1 MTLSE
6 LCVRRP
12 VLASVVSLLIVV
24 FGIAAVLQLPVRE
37 LPDVDRAVVSV
48 GTTYTGAAPEII
60 DGEITELIEGAVA
73 GVAGVREISSTSRRG
88 RGQTT
93 ITFDVERDIDQ
104 AANDVRDA
112 VARVRSELPRDA
124 DEPRITK
131 SDSDAEPV
139 IRIGVVSDRMTP
151 AEITDYIE
159 RFLVDRLATLDGVA
173 NVEIN
178 GQRRFAIRIWLD
190 RRALAARNLTV
201 ADIED
206 ALTRNNLELPAGQ
219 LESLTRELSVRLESR
234 LQDVDAF
241 RRIVVETQDG
251 FPIRLGDVARVE
263 LGSED
268 ESSFVR
274 SDGRAS
280 VGLSVLRQS
289 QSNIIEISNAV
300 RDEIAALE
308 RTLPEGMELL
318 IGSDEAIFIRATIKE
333 VLTALGIAVVL
344 VVLVIFLFLMS
355 GRATL
360 VPAVTIP
367 VAVIGSFMLIFALGF
382 SINVLTLLALILAIG
397 LVVDDAI
404 VMLENIQRRIDE
416 GLPPVAASVL
426 GAKQVTFAVIATS
439 LTLIAVF
446 VPLSFMQGAVG
457 RLFVEFGLVLAA
469 AVVIS
474 TFVALTVCPALCSR
488 VLKGRAPG
496 DKRPLEAGRLG
507 RAVMHG
513 YKKLLGAALA
523 APLPVIVLALI
534 LAGTSFGLY
543 RALPQE
549 LAPAEDRGVF
559 FIPVTAPQGST
570 VAYTDEQ
577 VALIEAALQPL
588 LDSGEVERVFA
599 IGGTGGRGNRGFVV
613 ARLAEWDER
622 ERSQAEIVRSMIPE
636 IAGIPGVRAFPVSP
650 AGLGLRGSSSPLR
663 LVIGGPDF
671 ASVEEW
677 GDAVLQRAREN
688 ENLQNLSIDFEA
700 NQAELTLSVKR
711 DRADDLGISLETI
724 AQTLQTLL
732 ASREVTEFIDR
743 GREYAVIL
751 QAQRE
756 DRQSPTDLD
765 NIFVRGGNGGDLV
778 PLVALVIPQEGATAP
793 ELRRFDRLPAAT
805 ITASLADGYDL
816 GSAIRDIE
824 AIALETL
831 PEEARVSFAGQSRE
845 FLDASG
851 GMFLTFALALVIV
864 FLVLAAQFESWV
876 HPLIIMLSVPLAV
889 AGALFSLWFTGGG
902 LNVYSQIGIVLLIGL
917 MAKNG
922 ILIVEFANQLR
933 DQGMSVREAVLEA
946 AALRLRP
953 IVMTVVSTVL
963 GAVPL
968 VIATGAGAESRIAIG
983 TVIIGGLGLAS
994 ILTLFLTPVLYD
1006 LLARFARPSGAV
1018 GRQLERELEDVAAR
1032 QRGDRVQPAE

>member
-48 GTTYTGAAPEII
+48 TTTYTGAAPEIV
-60 DGEITELIEGAVA
+60 DTDITELIEGAVA
-73 GVAGVREISSTSRRG
+73 GVSGVREITSESRRG
-88 RGQTT
+88 RGRTT
-93 ITFDVERDIDQ
+93 ITFNVGRDIDE

-112 VARVRSELPRDA
+112 VGRVRNNLPGDA
-124 DEPRITK
+124 DEPRVTK
-131 SDSDAEPV
+131 SDADADPV

-190 RRALAARNLTV
+190 RRAMAARNMTV
-201 ADIED
+201 ADVEG
-206 ALTRNNLELPAGQ
+206 ALRRNNLELPAGEV
-219 LESLTRELSVRLESR
+219 ESLTRELSVRLDSR
-234 LQDVDAF
+234 LQDVEAF
-241 RRIVVETQDG
+241 RRIVVATDEG
-251 FPIRLGDVARVE
+251 YPIRLGDVARVE

-268 ESSFVR
+268 DSTFVR
-274 SDGRAS
+274 SDGQVA

-300 RDEIAALE
+300 RDELAAIE

-333 VLTALGIAVVL
+333 VLTALGIAIVL
-344 VVLVIFLFLMS
+344 VVLVIFTFLMS
-355 GRATL
+355 ARATL

-367 VAVIGSFMLIFALGF
+367 VAVIGAFMLIFALGF

-426 GAKQVTFAVIATS
+426 GAKQVTFAIIATS

-446 VPLSFMQGAVG
+446 VPLSFMPGTVG

-496 DKRPLEAGRLG
+496 EKRPIETGRFG
-507 RAVMHG
+507 RAVMNG
-513 YKKLLGAALA
+513 YKKMLGAALA

-543 RALPQE
+543 RVLPQD

-559 FIPVTAPQGST
+559 FVPVITPQGST

-577 VALIEAALQPL
+577 VALVEAAIQPL
-588 LDSGEVERVFA
+588 LESGEAERIFA
-599 IGGTGGRGNRGFVV
+599 IGGMGNRSNRGFVV
-613 ARLAEWDER
+613 ARLAEWGER
-622 ERSQAEIVRSMIPE
+622 ERSQADIVRSMIPG
-636 IAGIPGVRAFPVSP
+636 IGGIPGARAFPVSP
-650 AGLGLRGSSSPLR
+650 AGLGLRGSGSPLR

-671 ASVEEW
+671 ESVKEW
-677 GDAVLQRAREN
+677 GDAVLERAQEN
-688 ENLQNLSIDFEA
+688 ERLQNLDIDFEE
-700 NQAELTLSVKR
+700 NQPQLTLRVDR
-711 DRADDLGISLETI
+711 DRADDLDIPLETI

-756 DRQSPTDLD
+756 DRQSPTDLA
-765 NIFVRGGNGGDLV
+765 NIFVRGGNGGELV
-778 PLVALVIPQEGATAP
+778 PLGALVTAEEGATAP
-793 ELRRFDRLPAAT
+793 ELRRFDRLPAVT
-805 ITASLADGYDL
+805 ITASLEEGYDL
-816 GSAIRDIE
+816 GAAIRFME
-824 AIALETL
+824 EIALETL
-831 PEEARVSFAGQSRE
+831 PDEARVSFAGQSRE
-845 FLDASG
+845 FQDASG
-851 GMFLTFALALVIV
+851 GMFLTFGLALVIV

-933 DQGMSVREAVLEA
+933 DQGYEVREAVLEA

-968 VIATGAGAESRIAIG
+968 VIASGAGAESRIAIG

-1006 LLARFARPSGAV
+1006 LLARFARPAGAV
-1018 GRQLERELEDVAAR
+1018 GRQLERELEEVAAR
-1032 QRGDRVQPAE
+1032 QRADRVQPAE

>member
-1 MTLSE
+1 MSLSE

-12 VLASVVSLLIVV
+12 VLATVVSLLIVV
-24 FGIAAVLQLPVRE
+24 FGLAAILQLPVRE
-37 LPDVDRAVVSV
+37 LPDIDRPVVSV
-48 GTTYTGAAPEII
+48 TTTYTGAAPEII
-60 DGEITELIEGAVA
+60 DTDITEVIEGAVA
-73 GVAGVREISSTSRRG
+73 GIAGVREISSESRRG
-88 RGQTT
+88 RSRTAV
-93 ITFDVERDIDQ
+93 IFNVDRDIDE
-104 AANDVRDA
+104 ATNDVRDA
-112 VARVRSELPRDA
+112 VARVRSSLPGDA
-124 DEPRITK
+124 DEPQVAK
-131 SDSDAEPV
+131 SDSDADPV

-151 AEITDYIE
+151 SEITDYIE

-178 GQRRFAIRIWLD
+178 GERRFAIRIWLD
-190 RRALAARNLTV
+190 RRAMAARNLTV
-201 ADIED
+201 ADIET
-206 ALTRNNLELPAGQ
+206 ALRRNNLELPAGEV
-219 LESLTRELSVRLESR
+219 ESLTRELTVRLDSR
-234 LQDVDAF
+234 LRDVDAF
-241 RRIVVETQDG
+241 RRVVVATAG
-251 FPIRLGDVARVE
+251 GYPIRLGDIARVE

-268 ESSFVR
+268 ESTFVR
-274 SDGRAS
+274 SDGRAA

-300 RDEIAALE
+300 RAELQALE
-308 RTLPEGMELL
+308 STLPQGMQLL

-333 VLTALGIAVVL
+333 VLTALGIAIVL
-344 VVLVIFLFLMS
+344 VVLVIFTFLFS
-355 GRATL
+355 VRATL
-360 VPAVTIP
+360 VPAITIP
-367 VAVIGSFMLIFALGF
+367 VAVIGSFMLILALGF

-426 GAKQVTFAVIATS
+426 GAKQVTFAIIATS

-446 VPLSFMQGAVG
+446 VPLSFMQGTVG

-474 TFVALTVCPALCSR
+474 TFVALTACPALCSR
-488 VLKGRAPG
+488 VLKGRDRNAASPV
-496 DKRPLEAGRLG
+496 ETGRVGKAL
-507 RAVMHG
+507 MSG
-513 YKKLLGAALA
+513 YKRLLGAALA
-523 APLPVIVLALI
+523 APLPVIVMALL

-543 RALPQE
+543 RVLPQE

-559 FIPVTAPQGST
+559 FVPVSTPQGST

-577 VALIEAALQPL
+577 VALVEDAVSPL
-588 LDSGEVERVFA
+588 LDSGEAERVFA
-599 IGGTGGRGNRGFVV
+599 IVGIRNQANRGFVV
-613 ARLAEWDER
+613 ARLAHWDER
-622 ERSQAEIVRSMIPE
+622 ERSQAEIVRSMIP
-636 IAGIPGVRAFPVSP
+636 AVGGISGARAFPVSP
-650 AGLGLRGSSSPLR
+650 AGLGLRGSGSPLR

-671 ASVEEW
+671 ASVKEW
-677 GDAVLQRAREN
+677 GEAILERAREN
-688 ENLQNLSIDFEA
+688 DMLMNLEMDFEE
-700 NQAELTLSVKR
+700 NQPQLTVEVDR
-711 DRADDLGISLETI
+711 DRADDLGIPLETI
-724 AQTLQTLL
+724 AQALQTLL

-756 DRQSPTDLD
+756 DRQRPTDLA

-778 PLVALVIPQEGATAP
+778 PLSALVTAEEAATAP
-793 ELRRFDRLPAAT
+793 ELRRYDRLPAVT
-805 ITASLADGYDL
+805 ITAALVDRYPL
-816 GSAIRDIE
+816 GSAIRYME
-824 AIALETL
+824 EIALESL
-831 PEEARVSFAGQSRE
+831 PDEARVGFAGQSRE

-851 GMFLTFALALVIV
+851 GLFVTFGLALLIV

-876 HPLIIMLSVPLAV
+876 HPLIIMLSVPLAI
-889 AGALFSLWFTGGG
+889 AGALFSLWVTGGG

-933 DQGMSVREAVLEA
+933 DQGMGVREAVLEA
-946 AALRLRP
+946 SALRLRP

-968 VIATGAGAESRIAIG
+968 VIASGAGAESRIAIG

-1018 GRQLERELEDVAAR
+1018 GKQLEQELAAVASGR
-1032 QRGDRVQPAE
+1032 RGDRAQPAE

>member
-6 LCVRRP
+6 LCIRRP
-12 VLASVVSLLIVV
+12 VLATVVSLLIVV

-48 GTTYTGAAPEII
+48 TTTYTGAAPEII
-60 DGEITELIEGAVA
+60 DTDITELIEGAVA
-73 GVAGVREISSTSRRG
+73 GVSGVREIRSESRRG
-88 RGQTT
+88 RGRTT
-93 ITFDVERDIDQ
+93 ITFNVGRDIDQ

-112 VARVRSELPRDA
+112 VARVRNNLPGDA
-124 DEPRITK
+124 DEPQILK
-131 SDSDAEPV
+131 SDSDADPV
-139 IRIGVVSDRMTP
+139 LRIGVVSDRMTP
-151 AEITDYIE
+151 SEITDYIE

-190 RRALAARNLTV
+190 RRAMAARNLTV
-201 ADIED
+201 ADIEG
-206 ALTRNNLELPAGQ
+206 ALRRNNLELPAGEV
-219 LESLTRELSVRLESR
+219 ESLTRELSVRLDSR

-241 RRIVVETQDG
+241 RRIVVATSDG
-251 FPIRLGDVARVE
+251 FPIRLGDVANVE

-268 ESSFVR
+268 ESTFVR
-274 SDGRAS
+274 SDGRTA
-280 VGLSVLRQS
+280 VGLNVLRQS
-289 QSNIIEISNAV
+289 QSNIIQISNAV
-300 RDEIAALE
+300 RAELDAL
-308 RTLPEGMELL
+308 RPTLPVGMELL

-333 VLTALGIAVVL
+333 VLTALGIAMVL
-344 VVLVIFLFLMS
+344 VVLVIFAFLMS
-355 GRATL
+355 ARATL

-367 VAVIGSFMLIFALGF
+367 VAVIGSFMLILVLGF

-416 GLPPVAASVL
+416 GLPPVVASVL
-426 GAKQVTFAVIATS
+426 GAKQVTFAIIATS

-457 RLFVEFGLVLAA
+457 RLFVEFGLVLAS

-474 TFVALTVCPALCSR
+474 TFVALTLCPALCSR
-488 VLKGRAPG
+488 VLKARNPG
-496 DKRPLEAGRLG
+496 AGGPAEAGRFG
-507 RAVMHG
+507 RAVMNG
-513 YKKLLGAALA
+513 YKRTLGAALA
-523 APLPVIVLALI
+523 APLPVIVVALL
-534 LAGTSFGLY
+534 LAGTSFALY
-543 RALPQE
+543 RLLPQE
-549 LAPAEDRGVF
+549 LAPTEDRGVF
-559 FIPVTAPQGST
+559 FVPVVGPEGAT

-577 VALIEAALQPL
+577 VALIEAAISPL
-588 LDSGEVERVFA
+588 LESGEAERIFA
-599 IGGTGGRGNRGFVV
+599 IGGMGGRGNRGFVV
-613 ARLAEWDER
+613 ARLAEWGER
-622 ERSQAEIVRSMIPE
+622 DRSQGEIVRSLVPAISE
-636 IAGIPGVRAFPVSP
+636 ITGVRAFPVSP
-650 AGLGLRGSSSPLR
+650 AGLGLRGSGSPLR
-663 LVIGGPDF
+663 VVIGGPDF
-671 ASVEEW
+671 ASVKEW
-677 GDAVLQRAREN
+677 GDAVLELAQEN
-688 ENLQNLSIDFEA
+688 PNLENVDIDYQE
-700 NQAELTLSVKR
+700 NQPQLTLRVDR
-711 DRADDLGISLETI
+711 DRADDLGIPLETI

-743 GREYAVIL
+743 GREYAVIV

-756 DRQSPTDLD
+756 DRQSPTDLA
-765 NIFVRGGNGGDLV
+765 NIFVRSSGGELV
-778 PLVALVIPQEGATAP
+778 PLGALVTAEEGAAAP
-793 ELRRFDRLPAAT
+793 ELLRFDRLPAVT

-816 GSAIRDIE
+816 GTAIRFME
-824 AIALETL
+824 EVALDTL
-831 PEEARVSFAGQSRE
+831 PPEARLGFAGQSRE
-845 FLDASG
+845 FLDASSG
-851 GMFLTFALALVIV
+851 LFLTFGLALIIV

-933 DQGMSVREAVLEA
+933 DQGMSVRDAVLEA

-968 VIATGAGAESRIAIG
+968 VIASGAGAESRIAIG

-1006 LLARFARPSGAV
+1006 LLARFARPAGAV
-1018 GRQLERELEDVAAR
+1018 GEQLERELREMREREAR
-1032 QRGDRVQPAE
+1032 AQPAE